1 MPQRCFTLCLV
12 VALLATTAAADTKIV
27 QESHQDAFTV
37 MGQSQPARDVVRT
50 VWLAADRMRVDE
62 GSSTRIVRLDSSTLY
77 VIDHD
82 ARTVSSVVIP
92 IDAAALLPKGM
103 ADQLRAM
110 MQLEIDVV
118 PTDET
123 KKVGAWSA
131 RRWNL
136 TMTSPMVTV
145 ESALW
150 ATKDLDIDRD
160 AYDRLSSQII
170 ALRPGMEELVEKLQA
185 VAGFVVETQTVTR
198 LGGATDG
205 GMQRNERTVSV
216 ETVSAPA
223 GTYDPPNDY
232 QRRPFDLMA
241 ALQQQ

>member
-37 MGQSQPARDVVRT
+37 MGQSQPASDVVRT

-82 ARTVSSVVIP
+82 ARTVSSVAIP
-92 IDAAALLPKGM
+92 IDVGALLPKGT
-103 ADQLRAM
+103 AEQLRAM

-160 AYDRLSSQII
+160 AYDRMSGQII
-170 ALRPGMEELVEKLQA
+170 ALRPGMEQLVEKLRA

-205 GMQRNERTVSV
+205 GMKRNERTVSV
-216 ETVSAPA
+216 ETAAAPA
-223 GTYDPPNDY
+223 GTYDPPGDY
-232 QRRPFDLMA
+232 QQRAFDLLA
-241 ALQQQ
+241 ALQRQ

>member
-1 MPQRCFTLCLV
+1 MPQRCITFCLAI
-12 VALLATTAAADTKIV
+12 ALLTTTAAADTKIV

-37 MGQSQPARDVVRT
+37 MGQSQPASDVVRT
-50 VWLAADRMRVDE
+50 VWLAADRMRVDD
-62 GSSTRIVRLDSSTLY
+62 GTSTLIVRLDSSILY
-77 VIDHD
+77 VIDHN

-92 IDAAALLPKGM
+92 IDVAALLPQGM
-103 ADQLRAM
+103 AEQLRAM
-110 MQLEIDVV
+110 MQLTIDVV

-131 RRWNL
+131 RRWNM

-170 ALRPGMEELVEKLQA
+170 ALRPGMEELVEKLRA

-205 GMQRNERTVSV
+205 GMKRNERTVSV
-216 ETVSAPA
+216 ETAAAPA
-223 GTYDPPNDY
+223 GTYDPPSGYD
-232 QRRPFDLMA
+232 QRPFDLLA